1 MQEICSLNKLV
12 SSLDEKNAW
21 GNDAC
26 FTESAAWDP
35 LQRLLSLA
43 RALLSSALPPIAVL
57 RCGDNSTTQ
66 PEEKAAIARPRTD
79 RRPIMINLT
88 N

>member
-26 FTESAAWDP
+26 FAESAAWDP
-35 LQRLLSLA
+35 LQRLRSLEFPSSTHDSCRSTISLSI
-43 RALLSSALPPIAVL
+43 ALCKSHAKAMSGGLGTS
-57 RCGDNSTTQ
+57 GDS
-66 PEEKAAIARPRTD
+66 
-79 RRPIMINLT
+79 
-88 N
+88 